1 MSRIVAR
8 PSSEDLLMTD
18 MHLVSKDTVVSF
30 HYTLKNSKG
39 EVLDSS
45 EGREPLVYLHGY
57 GQIVPGLESAL
68 VGKVA
73 GGDRFSVVVQPEDGY
88 GVRHDELVISV
99 PKEQWTLPDSVGVD
113 EVIEL
118 QANNGERTLARIIEI
133 SSDSVTLDA
142 NHPLAGE
149 ALHFEVQLTAVRAA
163 TKEEISHGHVH
174 GPGGHQH

>member
-1 MSRIVAR
+1 
-8 PSSEDLLMTD
+8 MTD

-57 GQIVPGLESAL
+57 GQIVPGLEGAL
-68 VGKVA
+68 VGKIA
-73 GGDRFSVVVQPEDGY
+73 GGDSFSVVVQPEDGY
-88 GVRHDELVISV
+88 GVRHDELVIKV
-99 PKEQWTLPDSVGVD
+99 PKEEWTLPETVGVD

-118 QANNGERTLARIIEI
+118 QATNGERTLARIIDI
-133 SSDSVTLDA
+133 SPDSVTLDA

-149 ALHFEVQLTAVRAA
+149 ALYFEVQLTNVRAA
-163 TKEEISHGHVH
+163 TKEELSHGHVH